1 MSIIVGI
8 FFNIRLQDYLGAYP
22 TYSNNFNPL
31 QVNHLLERDQDH
43 GKYFHS
49 KILVNHKV
57 LEHQ

>member
-1 MSIIVGI
+1 MCNFLKIIKI
-8 FFNIRLQDYLGAYP
+8 LLQLIKA
-22 TYSNNFNPL
+22 NNFNPL